1 MSLALNGSSVIWH
14 FKCSD
19 AIKIHWGDL
28 WFIDCSSSVLGK
40 VFIMT
45 IFTMSSQLPSNM
57 PHSKINIKRFC
68 SAGFSASLQS
78 AESFL
83 VSTHL
88 RKPSRV
94 TKSQHNSPT
103 YYFSVQNNSTVPK
116 CVSKLQSDGWVRV
129 LLGQRSICAWCYILT
144 NIDRVLQ
151 LKYLSQP
158 EEPLP

>member
-1 MSLALNGSSVIWH
+1 M
-14 FKCSD
+14 
-19 AIKIHWGDL
+19 
-28 WFIDCSSSVLGK
+28 
-40 VFIMT
+40 MT

-78 AESFL
+78 AESLL

-88 RKPSRV
+88 RKSSRV

-116 CVSKLQSDGWVRV
+116 CVSKLQSDGWVVVRAMQHMCVV
-129 LLGQRSICAWCYILT
+129 LLILISIEYFSSNTCH
-144 NIDRVLQ
+144 N
-151 LKYLSQP
+151 LKSLYLKMLNKTSCTC
-158 EEPLP
+158 PLATIHNTIS